1 MEAPTHSMVSLFNQ
15 LGLEST
21 EECINKFIET
31 KRHLAGSIELHE
43 APFWNASQASF
54 LKEVVLD
61 DADWVAIVNQL
72 DASLR

>member
-1 MEAPTHSMVSLFNQ
+1 MEAPIHSMVSLFNQ

-21 EECINKFIET
+21 EEGINRFIVT
-31 KRHLAGSIELHE
+31 NRQLAGGVELHE
-43 APFWNASQASF
+43 AHFWSASQASF

>member
-21 EECINKFIET
+21 EEGINKFIET
-31 KRHLAGSIELHE
+31 KRHLAGRIELHE

-61 DADWVAIVNQL
+61 DADWVVIVNQL